1 MYNKIIIIMV
11 VDLTKLCEHPNQR
24 FHANLLLTL
33 FLKPQT
39 SMFLRQIPLL
49 DINTNTCG
57 YVHSSSLC
65 PSHSSPYS
73 LCHTHSLSLPPHFV
87 PPATPLTL
95 PRPLTLYHTTF
106 HISPLD
112 CVLVPSPESHSPTL
126 RELSRKNALR
136 SDVKFSPRQH
146 ISMLELVAARVI
158 LKSQFRDSKY
168 YICRCK

>member
-1 MYNKIIIIMV
+1 MATYTPPPSV
-11 VDLTKLCEHPNQR
+11 
-24 FHANLLLTL
+24 
-33 FLKPQT
+33 
-39 SMFLRQIPLL
+39 
-49 DINTNTCG
+49 
-57 YVHSSSLC
+57 

-95 PRPLTLYHTTF
+95 PRPLTLLHTTF

-126 RELSRKNALR
+126 RELSRKNDLR

-168 YICRCK
+168 YICRCKYVSWKLRTLHHTYIVFVHIYNTQEMVYYRALKVCSG